1 MEKTEKKLKTT
12 LQDNNIDLNNIE
24 ISNGDF
30 NFGDI
35 IYGKR
40 YTNNQEKRKLPLD
53 HRTGYFL
60 VLNQNEKEIHCLYGT
75 SDVPDNSS
83 KYSYFR
89 IDALE
94 YDLEKDI
101 YFSFFQS
108 CLMKEH
114 LVLSKEGKLNEQ
126 DYLRIVDKMKR
137 CVNKE
142 DSINCGDVVKNND
155 KKYLVLSSMEDKYG
169 VLPMSSQGN
178 TNIFF
183 DNKDYYTS
191 LQNFREIS
199 KNEVLIKLGAVN
211 AQTLQTLK
219 SLLEKYAEEVQFHKS
234 MHVGSVVQN
243 GNFYYIYEEL
253 ENAYQAFKLASKDSK
268 NKKRDIVINGKK
280 FKALFEETITIPK
293 SSKDFKPKYGASEKE
308 EIYIDSLMKAF
319 TAVPAYNDVNDL
331 CDGDEEEKVK
341 YGSLGFIVTN
351 LADNKD
357 YVIIARDQDICL
369 LLDLEK
375 YLEGKLYVVEA
386 PSKGIKK
393 RGVLG
398 KKTFLEILN
407 SMKDTYSSYMTRS
420 YIPNLIKMYQG

>member
-1 MEKTEKKLKTT
+1 
-12 LQDNNIDLNNIE
+12 
-24 ISNGDF
+24 
-30 NFGDI
+30 
-35 IYGKR
+35 
-40 YTNNQEKRKLPLD
+40 
-53 HRTGYFL
+53 
-60 VLNQNEKEIHCLYGT
+60 
-75 SDVPDNSS
+75 
-83 KYSYFR
+83 
-89 IDALE
+89 
-94 YDLEKDI
+94 
-101 YFSFFQS
+101 
-108 CLMKEH
+108 
-114 LVLSKEGKLNEQ
+114 
-126 DYLRIVDKMKR
+126 
-137 CVNKE
+137 
-142 DSINCGDVVKNND
+142 
-155 KKYLVLSSMEDKYG
+155 
-169 VLPMSSQGN
+169 
-178 TNIFF
+178 
-183 DNKDYYTS
+183 
-191 LQNFREIS
+191 
-199 KNEVLIKLGAVN
+199 
-211 AQTLQTLK
+211 
-219 SLLEKYAEEVQFHKS
+219 

-268 NKKRDIVINGKK
+268 NKRRDIVINGKK
-280 FKALFEETITIPK
+280 FKALFEQTITIPK

-331 CDGDEEEKVK
+331 CDCDEEEKVK

-420 YIPNLIKMYQG
+420 YIPNLIKMYEG